1 MVWEWRIARGD
12 AASRRGF
19 LVCTVANLAAIILS
33 KVTLADTPACLL
45 FDSNTRGSVCSYM
58 SFAKQCWD

>member
-19 LVCTVANLAAIILS
+19 FVCAVANLAAIILS
-33 KVTLADTPACLL
+33 KVTLADTSASLL
-45 FDSNTRGSVCSYM
+45 FD
-58 SFAKQCWD
+58 